1 MKKMFLSVSATLLLM
16 ASLLTG
22 CAGMR
27 HPHEPAAQSN
37 MAKAEEQ
44 SSSQVVTSLDAPYL
58 GGVPVLRQK
67 RFYLAM
73 SEQVTFRRTGTLD
86 EQCAALASVL
96 PDVKLRVDRGV
107 SAMDKEGNALYQHQT
122 PFSINFQGELHH
134 LLDLMATKSGAEWD
148 CDAQGITFSL
158 FQTRTFI
165 VYASLGQVNY
175 DNTITSKSKET
186 SGSDII
192 GSSSGESSSES
203 QTAQTNRER
212 AQFDTLKEVETAV
225 KDMLSPAG
233 SVSSNRAASSITVSD
248 TPAVI
253 RRVAKMVDDYN
264 LRLSRQVALTVR
276 VWQIEISENS
286 NAGIDLSP
294 SISSGSVAIGG
305 VPLNLGTSGFSAT
318 LLDGSGK
325 GSKALFDALYSSG
338 KATLLKASS
347 GITMSNQPMPV
358 QIVKNKT
365 ILAKVS
371 RDTSEYS
378 ESTTIEPGDLT
389 YGFSMTVIPLI
400 LDRRRLIL
408 QYNLALSSL
417 DAMEEFTTNDI
428 KVQLPEL
435 STKSFRQRVHMQM
448 GQSLVLAG
456 FQNDELST
464 DGSAGLLSFGA
475 SRQHSRTMIVITIDA
490 ESIGEPLVETAEYGA
505 AA

>member
-1 MKKMFLSVSATLLLM
+1 MKKQFFSVALLFL
-16 ASLLTG
+16 ASLMSA
-22 CAGMR
+22 CAGVR
-27 HPHEPAAQSN
+27 HPNEQAAQSN
-37 MAKAEEQ
+37 MAQAEAQ
-44 SSSQVVTSLDAPYL
+44 SASQVVTSLDVPYL
-58 GGVPVLRQK
+58 GGTPVLRQK
-67 RFYLAM
+67 KQFPGLMER
-73 SEQVTFRRTGTLD
+73 VTFRRTGTLD
-86 EQCAALASVL
+86 EMCAALAGVL
-96 PDVKLRVDRGV
+96 PGVRLRVDHGLPIE
-107 SAMDKEGNALYQHQT
+107 DKEGKAPRQVS
-122 PFSINFQGELHH
+122 FSVNFEGELHH
-134 LLDLMATKSGAEWD
+134 LLDVMAAKSGAEWD
-148 CDAQGITFSL
+148 CDSQGVTFSL
-158 FQTRTFI
+158 FQTRTFVI
-165 VYASLGQVNY
+165 YASLGQVNY
-175 DNTITSKSKET
+175 DNTITSKSKEA
-186 SGSDII
+186 SGTDVIG
-192 GSSSGESSSES
+192 GSSSGDSSSES

-212 AQFDTLKEVETAV
+212 AQFDTLKEVETTV
-225 KDMLSPAG
+225 KDMLSPVG

-248 TPAVI
+248 TPSVI
-253 RRVAKMVDDYN
+253 RRVAKMVEDYN

-294 SISSGSVAIGG
+294 SISSGNVAIGG

-325 GSKALFDALYSSG
+325 GSKAIFDALYNSG

-365 ILAKVS
+365 ILARVS

-490 ESIGEPLVETAEYGA
+490 ESIGEPLVEAYYEA

>member
-1 MKKMFLSVSATLLLM
+1 MKKQFFSVVLLFLVSFM
-16 ASLLTG
+16 AA

-27 HPHEPAAQSN
+27 HPNEQAAQSN
-37 MAKAEEQ
+37 MAKAEQQ
-44 SSSQVVTSLDAPYL
+44 SASQVVTSLDAPYL
-58 GGVPVLRQK
+58 GGTPVLRQK
-67 RFYLAM
+67 KRLPGLN
-73 SEQVTFRRTGTLD
+73 ERITLRRTGTLD
-86 EQCAALASVL
+86 EMCAALAGVL
-96 PDVKLRVDRGV
+96 PDMKLRVDHGIQ
-107 SAMDKEGNALYQHQT
+107 DKEGKIPHQT
-122 PFSINFQGELHH
+122 PFAVNFQGELHQ
-134 LLDLMATKSGAEWD
+134 LLDIMAAKSGAEWE
-148 CDAQGITFSL
+148 CDSQGVTFSL

-165 VYASLGQVNY
+165 IYASLGQVNY
-175 DNTITSKSKET
+175 DNTITSKSREA
-186 SGSDII
+186 SGTDVIG
-192 GSSSGESSSES
+192 GSSSGDSSSES

-225 KDMLSPAG
+225 KDMLSPSG

-264 LRLSRQVALTVR
+264 LRLSRQVSLTVR
-276 VWQIEISENS
+276 VWQVEIMEDSS
-286 NAGIDLSP
+286 AGVDISP
-294 SISSGSVAIGG
+294 NINSGSVSIGG
-305 VPLNLGTSGFSAT
+305 IPLNLGTSGFSAT

-325 GSKALFDALYSSG
+325 GSKALIDALYSSG

-347 GITMSNQPMPV
+347 GITMNNQPLPI

-365 ILAKVS
+365 ILARVS

-389 YGFSMTVIPLI
+389 YGFSVTLIPLI

-408 QYNLALSSL
+408 QYNLALSNL
-417 DAMEEFTTNDI
+417 DAMEEFTTDDI

-456 FQNDELST
+456 FQTDELST

-475 SRQHSRTMIVITIDA
+475 SRQRSRTMIGITIDA
-490 ESIGEPLVETAEYGA
+490 ESIGEPLVETAENGA

>member
-1 MKKMFLSVSATLLLM
+1 MKKVFSVALLLLV
-16 ASLLTG
+16 SLISA
-22 CAGMR
+22 CAGVW
-27 HPHEPAAQSN
+27 HPNEQTAQSH
-37 MAKAEEQ
+37 MTKAEEQ

-58 GGVPVLRQK
+58 GGTPVMRQK
-67 RFYLAM
+67 KQFPGLNG
-73 SEQVTFRRTGTLD
+73 QITLRRTGTLD
-86 EQCAALASVL
+86 EMCAALAGVL
-96 PDVKLRVDRGV
+96 PDMKLRVDHGIQ
-107 SAMDKEGNALYQHQT
+107 DEGKTPRQT
-122 PFSINFQGELHH
+122 PFSVNFQGELHQ
-134 LLDLMATKSGAEWD
+134 LLDLMAAKSGSEWD
-148 CDAQGITFSL
+148 CDSDGVTFSL

-165 VYASLGQVNY
+165 IYASLGQVNY
-175 DNTITSKSKET
+175 DNTITSKSREA
-186 SGSDII
+186 SGTDVIG
-192 GSSSGESSSES
+192 GSSTGDSSSES

-212 AQFDTLKEVETAV
+212 VQFDTLKEVETAV

-264 LRLSRQVALTVR
+264 QRLSRQVSLTVR
-276 VWQIEISENS
+276 VWQVEINEDSS
-286 NAGIDLSP
+286 AGVDISP
-294 SISSGSVAIGG
+294 SITSGNLSIGG
-305 VPLNLGTSGFSAT
+305 IPLNLGTSGFSAT
-318 LLDGSGK
+318 LIDGSGR
-325 GSKALFDALYSSG
+325 GSKALIDALHSSG

-347 GITMSNQPMPV
+347 GITMNNQPMPI

-365 ILAKVS
+365 ILARVS

-389 YGFSMTVIPLI
+389 YGFSVTLIPLI

-408 QYNLALSSL
+408 QYNLAISSL
-417 DAMEEFTTNDI
+417 DAMEEFTTDDI

-435 STKSFRQRVHMQM
+435 SSKSFRQRVHMQM

-456 FQNDELST
+456 FQTDDMST
-464 DGSAGLLSFGA
+464 DGSAGLLSFGT
-475 SRQHSRTMIVITIDA
+475 SRQHERTLIVITIDA

>member
-1 MKKMFLSVSATLLLM
+1 MKNLFFIVLLFLVSLM
-16 ASLLTG
+16 TA
-22 CAGMR
+22 CAGVR
-27 HPHEPAAQSN
+27 HPNENATQSN
-37 MAKAEEQ
+37 MARAESQ
-44 SSSQVVTSLDAPYL
+44 SASQVVTSLDAPYL
-58 GGVPVLRQK
+58 GGTPVLRQK
-67 RFYLAM
+67 QRLPGLD
-73 SEQVTFRRTGTLD
+73 ERVTLRRTGTLD
-86 EQCAALASVL
+86 EMCAAIAGVL
-96 PDVKLRVDRGV
+96 PDLQLRVDHGIAAKDENVPR
-107 SAMDKEGNALYQHQT
+107 QT
-122 PFSINFQGELHH
+122 PFSINFQGELHQ
-134 LLDLMATKSGAEWD
+134 LLDLMAAKSGAEWD
-148 CDAQGITFSL
+148 CDSQGVTFSL

-175 DNTITSKSKET
+175 DNTITSKSKEA
-186 SGSDII
+186 SGTDVIG
-192 GSSSGESSSES
+192 GSSSGDSSSES

-212 AQFDTLKEVETAV
+212 AQFDTLKEVEAAV
-225 KDMLSPAG
+225 KAMLSPAG

-248 TPAVI
+248 SPAVV
-253 RRVAKMVDDYN
+253 RRVAKVVDDYN

-294 SISSGSVAIGG
+294 SISSGNVAIGG
-305 VPLNLGTSGFSAT
+305 IPLNLGTSGFSAT

-325 GSKALFDALYSSG
+325 GSKAIFDALYSSG

-408 QYNLALSSL
+408 QYNLALSNL
-417 DAMEEFTTNDI
+417 DAMEEFTTDDI
-428 KVQLPEL
+428 KIQLPEL

-490 ESIGEPLVETAEYGA
+490 ESIGEPLEESSSYGVA
-505 AA
+505 A